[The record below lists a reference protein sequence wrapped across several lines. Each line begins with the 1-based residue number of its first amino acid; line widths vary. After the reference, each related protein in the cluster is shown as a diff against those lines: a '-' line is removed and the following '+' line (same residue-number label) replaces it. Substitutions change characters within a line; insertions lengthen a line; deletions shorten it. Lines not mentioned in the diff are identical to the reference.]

1 MNPFNKKAYKMKT
14 LFFEIPTMTRTH
26 KQREVTDSII
36 KLGVAEIR
44 TQRGKAEIT
53 CLYSLLKVEIIKA
66 IEEAG
71 YIVKY

>member
-1 MNPFNKKAYKMKT
+1 MKT
-14 LFFEIPTMTRTH
+14 VFFEIPTMTRMH
-26 KQREVTDSII
+26 KQREVTESIK
-36 KLGVAEIR
+36 KLGVAKIK

-53 CLYSLLKVEIIKA
+53 CLDSLPKVEIIRA